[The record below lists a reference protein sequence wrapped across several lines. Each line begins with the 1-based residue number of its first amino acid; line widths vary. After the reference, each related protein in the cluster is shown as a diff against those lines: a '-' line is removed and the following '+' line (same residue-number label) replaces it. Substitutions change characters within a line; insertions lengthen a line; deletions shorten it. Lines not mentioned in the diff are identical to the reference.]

1 VSSDWI
7 EVPRSQ
13 SRERALELL
22 YEADRK
28 ERSVDLV
35 VADQAAPIDDYTQ
48 VLLDAVKKFTAHSED
63 LIDKNSTSWPIDRL
77 AILDRLILVLALS
90 ELQMDEHPPKAVVMN
105 EAVELASGYSTDDSG
120 RFVNGLLA
128 TVARQIRAE

>member
-1 VSSDWI
+1 MSSDWI

-28 ERSVDLV
+28 ERSVDIV
-35 VADQAAPIDDYTQ
+35 VTDQAAPIDEYTQ
-48 VLLDAVKKFTAHSED
+48 VLLDAVKTFTARSEE

-77 AILDRLILVLALS
+77 AVLDRLILVLALS

-105 EAVELASGYSTDDSG
+105 EAVELAKTFCSDESPS
-120 RFVNGLLA
+120 FVNGVLSACVKEL
-128 TVARQIRAE
+128 EG

>member
-28 ERSVDLV
+28 ERSVDIV
-35 VADQAAPIDDYTQ
+35 VTDQAAPIDEYTQ
-48 VLLDAVKKFTAHSED
+48 VLLDAVKTFTARREE

-77 AILDRLILVLALS
+77 AVLDRLILVLALS

-105 EAVELASGYSTDDSG
+105 EAVELAKTFCSDESPS
-120 RFVNGLLA
+120 FVNGVLSACVKEL
-128 TVARQIRAE
+128 EG

>member
-1 VSSDWI
+1 MSSDWI

-28 ERSVDLV
+28 ERSVDIV
-35 VADQAAPIDDYTQ
+35 VTDQAAPIDEYTQ
-48 VLLDAVKKFTAHSED
+48 VLLDAVKTFTASSEE

-77 AILDRLILVLALS
+77 AVLDRLILVLALS

-105 EAVELASGYSTDDSG
+105 EAVELAKTFCSDESPS
-120 RFVNGLLA
+120 FVNGVLSACVKEL
-128 TVARQIRAE
+128 EG

>member
-1 VSSDWI
+1 MSSDWI

-28 ERSVDLV
+28 ERSVDIV
-35 VADQAAPIDDYTQ
+35 VTDQAAPLDEYTQ
-48 VLLDAVKKFTAHSED
+48 VLLDAVKTFTARSEE

-77 AILDRLILVLALS
+77 AVLDRLILVLALS

-105 EAVELASGYSTDDSG
+105 EAVELAKTFCSDESPS
-120 RFVNGLLA
+120 FVNGVLSACVKEL
-128 TVARQIRAE
+128 EG

>member
-1 VSSDWI
+1 MSSDWI

-22 YEADRK
+22 YDADRK
-28 ERSVDLV
+28 ERPVDAV
-35 VADQAAPIDDYTQ
+35 IADQAAPVDEYTH
-48 VLLDAVKKFTAHSED
+48 VLLEAVKEFSAHSEA

-90 ELQMDEHPPKAVVMN
+90 ELQMAEHPPKAVVMN
-105 EAVELASGYSTDDSG
+105 EAVELAKTFCSDDSPS
-120 RFVNGLLA
+120 FINGVLSACVREL
-128 TVARQIRAE
+128 EG

>member
-1 VSSDWI
+1 MSSDWI

-28 ERSVDLV
+28 ERSVDIV
-35 VADQAAPIDDYTQ
+35 VTDQAAPIDEYTQ
-48 VLLDAVKKFTAHSED
+48 VLLDAVKTFTARREE

-77 AILDRLILVLALS
+77 AVLDRLILVLALS

-105 EAVELASGYSTDDSG
+105 EAVELAKTFCSDESPS
-120 RFVNGLLA
+120 FVNGVLSACVKEL
-128 TVARQIRAE
+128 EG

>member
-1 VSSDWI
+1 MSSDWI

-28 ERSVDLV
+28 ERSVDIV
-35 VADQAAPIDDYTQ
+35 VTDQAAPIDEYTQ
-48 VLLDAVKKFTAHSED
+48 VLLDAVKTFTARSEE

-77 AILDRLILVLALS
+77 AVLDRLILVLALS
-90 ELQMDEHPPKAVVMN
+90 ELQMEEHPPKAVVMN
-105 EAVELASGYSTDDSG
+105 EAVELAKTFCSDESPS
-120 RFVNGLLA
+120 FVNGVLSACVKEL
-128 TVARQIRAE
+128 EG

>member
-28 ERSVDLV
+28 ERSVDIV
-35 VADQAAPIDDYTQ
+35 VTDQAAPIDEYTQ
-48 VLLDAVKKFTAHSED
+48 VLLDAVKTFTARSEE

-77 AILDRLILVLALS
+77 AVLDRLILVLALS
-90 ELQMDEHPPKAVVMN
+90 ELQMEEHPPKAVVMN
-105 EAVELASGYSTDDSG
+105 EAVELAKTFCSDESPS
-120 RFVNGLLA
+120 FVNGVLSACVKEL
-128 TVARQIRAE
+128 EG

>member
-28 ERSVDLV
+28 ERSVDIV
-35 VADQAAPIDDYTQ
+35 VTDQAAPIDEYTQ
-48 VLLDAVKKFTAHSED
+48 VLLDAVKTFTARSEE

-77 AILDRLILVLALS
+77 AVLDRLILVLALS

-105 EAVELASGYSTDDSG
+105 EAVELAKTFCSDESPS
-120 RFVNGLLA
+120 FVNGVLSACVKEL
-128 TVARQIRAE
+128 EG

>member
-1 VSSDWI
+1 MSSDWI

-105 EAVELASGYSTDDSG
+105 EAVELAKIFCSDESPS
-120 RFVNGLLA
+120 FVNGVLSACVKEL
-128 TVARQIRAE
+128 EG

>member
-1 VSSDWI
+1 MSSDWI

-28 ERSVDLV
+28 ERSVDV
-35 VADQAAPIDDYTQ
+35 VVTDQAIPIDEYTQ
-48 VLLDAVKKFTAHSED
+48 VLLDAVTTFTAHSEE
-63 LIDKNSTSWPIDRL
+63 LIDKHSTAWPIDRL
-77 AILDRLILVLALS
+77 AVLDRLILVLALS

-105 EAVELASGYSTDDSG
+105 EAVELAKTFCSDESPS
-120 RFVNGLLA
+120 FINGVLSACVKEL
-128 TVARQIRAE
+128 EG

>member
-1 VSSDWI
+1 MSSDWI

-28 ERSVDLV
+28 ERSVDIV
-35 VADQAAPIDDYTQ
+35 VTDQAAPIDEYTH
-48 VLLDAVKKFTAHSED
+48 VLLDAVKTFTARSEE

-77 AILDRLILVLALS
+77 AVLDRLILVLALS

-105 EAVELASGYSTDDSG
+105 EAVELAKTFCSDESPS
-120 RFVNGLLA
+120 FVNGVLSACVKEL
-128 TVARQIRAE
+128 EG